1 MSEHKQILQSL
12 AKKVSTEPNS
22 GGGCEDNIQTEAVNY
37 VGYYST
43 HEQSMEAVMH
53 LQASRTGKSIFQ
65 YKSYPSNLSF
75 MGKFVESE
83 KVTRQDFRHSVPP
96 TGKFMH

>member
-53 LQASRTGKSIFQ
+53 LQASRTGTVHWWQLLLQQGSL
-65 YKSYPSNLSF
+65 YE
-75 MGKFVESE
+75 V
-83 KVTRQDFRHSVPP
+83 KVP
-96 TGKFMH
+96 TLDG